1 MQDGNT
7 TNNGAMGE
15 LDKVWFIHDNMA
27 KYQDYCTKHGHN
39 IGFTFPDGSRI
50 TAHDADDYTVF

>member
-1 MQDGNT
+1 
-7 TNNGAMGE
+7 MGE

-50 TAHDADDYTVF
+50 TAHDADDYMVF